1 MSATSH
7 FNNAAVNVGS
17 RPQIRKNMA
26 DKEWTVNDL
35 IEVLRRFPLDAKV
48 YYEMGPN
55 GPGTIGKAQYVKAWG
70 EADAMG
76 VLLDR

>member
-1 MSATSH
+1 
-7 FNNAAVNVGS
+7 
-17 RPQIRKNMA
+17 MA
-26 DKEWTVNDL
+26 DKEWTVNEL

>member
-1 MSATSH
+1 
-7 FNNAAVNVGS
+7 
-17 RPQIRKNMA
+17 MA
-26 DKEWTVNDL
+26 NTQWTVKDL
-35 IEVLRRFPLDAKV
+35 AEALKQFPLDAKV

-70 EADAMG
+70 EGDQMG